1 MTTEINEKIKQ
12 LAVQAK
18 IQMVSEPRLQ
28 EFADLIVLACID
40 AVKNTGQQCALTT
53 YDLNMVTC
61 TIQKSVEALEQTFN
75 IKKTYDYK

>member
-1 MTTEINEKIKQ
+1 MNDKIEE
-12 LAVQAK
+12 LAIKAK

-40 AVKNTGQQCALTT
+40 AVRNTGTHCALTT
-53 YDLNMVTC
+53 YDLGVVTC
-61 TIQKSVEALEQTFN
+61 TIQRSVKTLEQTFN